1 MKMGHELRN
10 KGDSEAHV
18 IRQRA
23 ALAFYGRLRLALRR
37 ERKVEKHTVEEW
49 DKD

>member
-18 IRQRA
+18 IHQCA
-23 ALAFYGRLRLALRR
+23 ALALYGQMRWELRR
-37 ERKVEKHTVEEW
+37 KRKIEKQTL
-49 DKD
+49 